1 MSFRA
6 PRNGKEIMDFQLR
19 GKLPRDVDAPLTPLL
34 ALIKRIPVT
43 YWRQFGAVRLSPEL
57 GFRNSSQFHSLCQ
70 LATWLGHNRKIAP
83 HQRMPYM
90 GYQIRSV
97 RNVTLGKLLEHC
109 TSRPTEEQLAQ
120 IQRRLPSNM
129 R

>member
-19 GKLPRDVDAPLTPLL
+19 GKLPRDIEAPLTPLL

-70 LATWLGHNRKIAP
+70 LATWLGHNRKISRT
-83 HQRMPYM
+83 QVLPYM
-90 GYQIRSV
+90 SYRLRSV
-97 RNVTLGKLLEHC
+97 QIVTLEKLLEHC
-109 TSRPTEEQLAQ
+109 TGSPTEDQLVV
-120 IQRRLPSNM
+120 IQRRLPQYL